1 MATLG
6 AWEGPTYPNSVNPTN
21 RSAFIL
27 DDDPVSLRFL
37 SELLEEEGF
46 EVNTAQ
52 SLGAA
57 KEALSRKP
65 ADTLLLDLMLPDGS
79 GLDLLKELENRFR
92 IQVIV
97 LTAHASVETIADA
110 LRLGACDYLTK
121 PIDIGRLKTVLANVI
136 RNSELS
142 AEVIALRAQLK
153 DLGRFGHLV
162 GASPGMRQVYD
173 LISKVGA
180 SEASVFIQ
188 GESGTGKDLVA
199 QAVHEFSSRSKGPYV
214 PLNCGAV
221 SPHLIE
227 SELFGHEK
235 GSFTGADKMRRGV
248 FERACGGTLFLD
260 EITEMPIELQ
270 VKLVR
275 VLESETVDRV
285 GGDQPVPMDV
295 RVIAA
300 TNRLPE
306 EAVEQGKLRLDLLY
320 RLNVFPICL
329 PPLRERGEDI
339 ILLAGTFLGNL
350 NKAHGTAK
358 SLTQE
363 SMERLRKY
371 RWPGN
376 VRELKNVIQRA
387 YIVAGDE
394 IQPEH
399 LLENAPLQVQP
410 VGPTLSLIAVKLI
423 GSRAVGGIYRS

>member
-1 MATLG
+1 
-6 AWEGPTYPNSVNPTN
+6 
-21 RSAFIL
+21 
-27 DDDPVSLRFL
+27 
-37 SELLEEEGF
+37 
-46 EVNTAQ
+46 
-52 SLGAA
+52 
-57 KEALSRKP
+57 
-65 ADTLLLDLMLPDGS
+65 
-79 GLDLLKELENRFR
+79 
-92 IQVIV
+92 
-97 LTAHASVETIADA
+97 
-110 LRLGACDYLTK
+110 
-121 PIDIGRLKTVLANVI
+121 
-136 RNSELS
+136 
-142 AEVIALRAQLK
+142 
-153 DLGRFGHLV
+153 
-162 GASPGMRQVYD
+162 MRQVYD